1 MDYLKTKIG
10 IFSARDYNILVNGN
24 SFKVQ
29 HFKWAKMTII

>member
-10 IFSARDYNILVNGN
+10 IFLRVINILVNGN
-24 SFKVQ
+24 SLKVQ